1 MEARLGHHCG
11 WRTPC
16 AAPGAERVAYA
27 RLPRWSIATTDVP
40 GPCPAFLGRQ
50 QDEQETLCNVGRAGH
65 TWAGPQGQDGQRRQ
79 KHYRSIVPRRDQR
92 GRRQEPGQTDRNA
105 SRGGQRAGGQ
115 QGGRSERIFQCSGPS
130 PHKDHRRNGNE
141 HRQQNDGARANVAG
155 TLRVPYAW
163 NVFPARNVLHYRQ
176 DWQTSPTMRLLLWQT
191 AHGVCRLLRRGGQ
204 FGGAVGLLPSEV
216 GVAAAKMPARG
227 RLAVNGPAE
236 IEILDDPAGR

>member
-1 MEARLGHHCG
+1 MVYRDDRCT
-11 WRTPC
+11 RPM
-16 AAPGAERVAYA
+16 PS
-27 RLPRWSIATTDVP
+27 LPRPPTGRTRDALQRRTCRAHMGRPP
-40 GPCPAFLGRQ
+40 GPGRPATSKALPLDRAAAL
-50 QDEQETLCNVGRAGH
+50 TSAVGA
-65 TWAGPQGQDGQRRQ
+65 
-79 KHYRSIVPRRDQR
+79 
-92 GRRQEPGQTDRNA
+92 QEPGQTDRNA